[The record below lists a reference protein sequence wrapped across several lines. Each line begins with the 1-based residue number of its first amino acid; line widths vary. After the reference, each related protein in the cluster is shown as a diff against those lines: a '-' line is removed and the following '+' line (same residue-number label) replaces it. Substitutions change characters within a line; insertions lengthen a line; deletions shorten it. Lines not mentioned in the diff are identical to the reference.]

1 MGKTEDLFMRMI
13 EERIE
18 AFKDDLGDV
27 YFDEDVKNDF
37 QSKNVYRH
45 LPRSGMWI
53 REDIYYALKHSE
65 SLRDEIIKHL
75 YESLYYQAS
84 VSFENQISNKELTI
98 YFDDEK

>member
-1 MGKTEDLFMRMI
+1 MI

-18 AFKDDLGDV
+18 AFKEDLGDV
-27 YFDEDVKNDF
+27 YFDGNVKSDS
-37 QSKNVYRH
+37 QSENIYRH

-53 REDIYYALKHSE
+53 REDMYYALKHSE

-84 VSFENQISNKELTI
+84 VSFDNQTLNEKITI
-98 YFDDEK
+98 YFND

>member
-18 AFKDDLGDV
+18 AFKEDLGDV
-27 YFDEDVKNDF
+27 YFDEDVKSDF
-37 QSKNVYRH
+37 QSKNVYH
-45 LPRSGMWI
+45 NLPRSGMWI
-53 REDIYYALKHSE
+53 REDMYYALKHSE

-84 VSFENQISNKELTI
+84 VSFDSQILNEKITI
-98 YFDDEK
+98 YFND

>member
-18 AFKDDLGDV
+18 AFKEDLGDV
-27 YFDEDVKNDF
+27 YFDGNVKSDS
-37 QSKNVYRH
+37 QSENIYRN

-53 REDIYYALKHSE
+53 REDMYYALKHSE

-84 VSFENQISNKELTI
+84 VSFDSQTLNEKITI
-98 YFDDEK
+98 YFND

>member
-1 MGKTEDLFMRMI
+1 MI

-18 AFKDDLGDV
+18 AIKEDLGDV
-27 YFDEDVKNDF
+27 YFDGDVKSDS
-37 QSKNVYRH
+37 QSENIYRH

-53 REDIYYALKHSE
+53 REDMYYALKHSE

-84 VSFENQISNKELTI
+84 VSFDGQTLNEKITI
-98 YFDDEK
+98 YFND

>member
-13 EERIE
+13 EKRIE

-53 REDIYYALKHSE
+53 REDMYYALKHSE
-65 SLRDEIIKHL
+65 SLRNETIKHL

-84 VSFENQISNKELTI
+84 VSFDSQILNEKITI
-98 YFDDEK
+98 YFND

>member
-1 MGKTEDLFMRMI
+1 MEKTEDLFIRMI

-18 AFKDDLGDV
+18 AFKEDLGDV
-27 YFDEDVKNDF
+27 YFDGDVKSDS
-37 QSKNVYRH
+37 QSENIYRH

-53 REDIYYALKHSE
+53 REDMYYALKHSE

-84 VSFENQISNKELTI
+84 VSFDGQTLNEKITI
-98 YFDDEK
+98 YFND

>member
-18 AFKDDLGDV
+18 AFKEDLGDV
-27 YFDEDVKNDF
+27 YFDGNVKSDS
-37 QSKNVYRH
+37 QSENIYRH

-53 REDIYYALKHSE
+53 REDMYYALKHSE
-65 SLRDEIIKHL
+65 SLRDEIIKRL

-84 VSFENQISNKELTI
+84 VSFDSQTLNEKITI
-98 YFDDEK
+98 YFND

>member
-18 AFKDDLGDV
+18 AFKEDLGDV
-27 YFDEDVKNDF
+27 YFDEDVRSDF
-37 QSKNVYRH
+37 QSKNVYHH

-53 REDIYYALKHSE
+53 REDMYYALKHSE

-84 VSFENQISNKELTI
+84 VSFDSQILNEKITI
-98 YFDDEK
+98 YFND

>member
-1 MGKTEDLFMRMI
+1 MGKTEDLFIRMI

-18 AFKDDLGDV
+18 AIKEDLGDV
-27 YFDEDVKNDF
+27 YFDGDVKSDS
-37 QSKNVYRH
+37 QSENIYRH

-53 REDIYYALKHSE
+53 REDMYYALKHSE

-84 VSFENQISNKELTI
+84 VSFDGQTLNEKITI
-98 YFDDEK
+98 YFND

>member
-1 MGKTEDLFMRMI
+1 MI

-18 AFKDDLGDV
+18 AFKEDLGDV
-27 YFDEDVKNDF
+27 YFDEDVKSDF
-37 QSKNVYRH
+37 QSKNVYHH

-53 REDIYYALKHSE
+53 REDMYYALKHSE

-84 VSFENQISNKELTI
+84 VSFDSQILNEKITI
-98 YFDDEK
+98 YFND